1 MSEYIPTTDAVKTN
15 YAMTM
20 LRVGRKD
27 VDPYSAFDRWL
38 AEHDREVAAKTLVDA
53 AKDIYLPSEGPA
65 MYVDIA
71 YAEHLASQYLKDRAA
86 RIAEGGPNA

>member
-1 MSEYIPTTDAVKTN
+1 MSEYTPTTYAVKTN

-38 AEHDREVAAKTLVDA
+38 AEHDREVAAKTLIDT
-53 AKDIYLPSEGPA
+53 AKEC
-65 MYVDIA
+65 
-71 YAEHLASQYLKDRAA
+71 K
-86 RIAEGGPNA
+86 